1 MKLMTEEIEKKLI
14 KMGSQEDK
22 NPKIIVKFFCPWN
35 QWTWYV
41 LEGEKLPGGDWRFFG
56 LVDGLEKELG
66 YFTLEELESL
76 RKGNY
81 PNGPK
86 VERDKWFGYDHRL
99 NEFKK

>member
-1 MKLMTEEIEKKLI
+1 MTEEIEKKLI